1 MSSKYRLSQQSLA
14 AAALACLPMFASAQ
28 LEEVL
33 VTAERREA
41 SLQDVPAS
49 VSALSGMTMENKKIE
64 NLTDIQYQVPNLN
77 IGTNTGTSNTARLF
91 LRGIGEDESR
101 ATDPAVGMYVDG
113 VYIGR
118 AVGALVEVV
127 DLAQIEVLRG
137 PQGTLYGRNSNA
149 GAVKLVSKKPDVAE
163 SFLQLGTTLGSDD
176 RQDLRVI
183 ANWALSDDTALR
195 LSYLSRERDAFHRL
209 NPNGDF
215 ADRARDVGDVS
226 VDAFRLALGHA
237 INDDWK
243 LDVVVDRTEDDSTPV
258 PDSAAPGNDADNDL
272 FTVEPLPGTVC
283 SAATPITLQPIGCFT
298 DYHASVETQGIGV
311 TLTGD
316 LGDYT
321 FTSITG
327 YRELQD
333 ELASRISFP
342 YFQKTDQDQFSQELT
357 LSSNYSG
364 PFNFIGGLYY
374 FQEDVQLDY
383 TFILDVSYL
392 METEST
398 SAFVQGNYAL
408 TDALTL
414 TAGVRYTDEE
424 RDITAVNKSLENGD
438 GTFSAFEELGLS
450 NLMYRASLDYQLND
464 SVMLYT
470 SYATGFKSGGASTDC
485 FSAAACFRP
494 VDDESVATIEVGM
507 RSEFLDDRLRLN
519 LTYFT
524 NDYEDLQ
531 IGATIPNLGFTR
543 VNVAETEIQG
553 VELETIF
560 RVTDQLTLS
569 LNAGWLDG
577 EYTDMSEAEAAGL
590 TGDGLSCPGGVP
602 TIECAKDLEIKNAP
616 ELSGTVSVHYA
627 IPLDHGD
634 VDLNL
639 DFAFEDD
646 SYSIAANAP
655 PHVLTKVGT
664 LINARAAYTVAGGR
678 WQVALWGKNLGDE
691 EYARAAA
698 AGSFTQYAAPPRTWG
713 IDASYRF

>member
-1 MSSKYRLSQQSLA
+1 MSSKYRSSQQSLA
-14 AAALACLPMFASAQ
+14 AAVLACMPMLSNAA

-41 SLQDVPAS
+41 SLQEVPAS
-49 VSALSGMTMENKKIE
+49 VSALSEMTLENKKIE
-64 NLTDIQYQVPNLN
+64 NITDIQYQVPNLS
-77 IGTNTGTSNTARLF
+77 IGTNTGTSNTARMF

-149 GAVKLVSKKPDVAE
+149 GAVKLVSRKPDVTE
-163 SFLQLGTTLGSDD
+163 SFLKLGTTVGSDD
-176 RQDLRVI
+176 RLDLRMTG
-183 ANWALSDDTALR
+183 NWALSDDTALR
-195 LSYLSRERDAFHRL
+195 FSYLSRERDGFHRL

-237 INDDWK
+237 INEDWK

-283 SAATPITLQPIGCFT
+283 SAATAATMQPIGCFT
-298 DYHASVETQGIGV
+298 DYFASVETQGIGV
-311 TLTGD
+311 TLTGE

-321 FTSITG
+321 LTSITG
-327 YRELQD
+327 YREMQD
-333 ELASRISFP
+333 ELGSRISFP
-342 YFQKTDQDQFSQELT
+342 YFQETDQDQFSQELT
-357 LSSNYSG
+357 LASNFSG

-414 TAGVRYTDEE
+414 TAGVRYTDED
-424 RDITAVNKSLENGD
+424 RDVTAVNQSLESGD
-438 GTFSAFEELGLS
+438 GTFSVFEELGLS
-450 NLMYRASLDYQLND
+450 NFMYRASLDYQLSE

-470 SYATGFKSGGASTDC
+470 SYATGFKSGGTSTDC

-494 VDDESVATIEVGM
+494 VDEEEVATIEVGM

-519 LTYFT
+519 LTYFM
-524 NDYEDLQ
+524 NDYQDLQ

-543 VNVAETEIQG
+543 VNVDETEIQG
-553 VELETIF
+553 LELETTF
-560 RVTDQLTLS
+560 RVTDNLTLS
-569 LNAGWLDG
+569 FLAGWLDG
-577 EYTDMSEAEAAGL
+577 EYTEMSEAQAAGL
-590 TGDGLSCPGGVP
+590 TASGLSCPGGIA
-602 TIECAKDLEIKNAP
+602 TIECAKNLELKNSP
-616 ELSGTVSVHYA
+616 EFSGSVGAQYT
-627 IPLDHGD
+627 IPLGHGD
-634 VDLNL
+634 VDLTL
-639 DFAFEDD
+639 DMAFEDD

-655 PHVLTKVGT
+655 PHTRTEVGT
-664 LINARAAYTVAGGR
+664 LINARAAYTVADGR

-691 EYARAAA
+691 EYARSAA
-698 AGSFTQYAAPPRTWG
+698 AGSFTQYASPPLTWG